1 MTRQNSVQW
10 SYSPGNQNSTSAF
23 PHAAI
28 ALSKDLN
35 AGCAMKTAQKQ
46 HKTAVPIVKLG
57 FYHQQFMFVVTVRIC
72 SEKYEFV
79 TWDYCSQ
86 LFLESHKFHG
96 SSHHQAVHLVS
107 SKPYLVQTPTAS
119 SEKGSPYQ
127 VGQQLK
133 TKKAQ
138 YPHGCLELPIFR
150 VKSQLSSPCLQ
161 FLTWNPNIWRVRVR
175 QLAESLIFSA

>member
-1 MTRQNSVQW
+1 MF
-10 SYSPGNQNSTSAF
+10 SPGDQTEFGPMVILSRQPKQHLSFPTRCDSTF
-23 PHAAI
+23 QGPKRW
-28 ALSKDLN
+28 LS
-35 AGCAMKTAQKQ
+35 MKTAQKQ

-72 SEKYEFV
+72 SEKSECV

-107 SKPYLVQTPTAS
+107 SQPYLVQTPTAS

-161 FLTWNPNIWRVRVR
+161 FLT
-175 QLAESLIFSA
+175 